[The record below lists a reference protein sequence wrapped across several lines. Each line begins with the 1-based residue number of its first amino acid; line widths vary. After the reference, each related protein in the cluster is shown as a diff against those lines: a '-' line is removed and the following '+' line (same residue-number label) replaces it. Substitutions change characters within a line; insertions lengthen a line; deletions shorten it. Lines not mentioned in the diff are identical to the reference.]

1 MFDPLSI
8 ALFGSWFFLL
18 VLKRLRMKSG
28 DLDTLFFVLAL
39 GGRIVFG
46 ELQAY
51 PVETWIIDAALYAG
65 IAYTLLFFSLNQLF
79 DRDESLA
86 RYQALSKEHKHVL
99 ISHES
104 LRKRFISL
112 IELLKEGLIF
122 RNHDGTLFVT
132 EPFLTMTGHTENE
145 CSAEDHD
152 ARIHPEDR
160 DIVQT
165 TLKKLNRRHPRY
177 NITYRYK
184 KSTGYVWL
192 KERGI
197 LVYYEDRRMIISLV
211 QSIDV
216 RMHPASEVDLLNTMK
231 FNDTFYEALQE
242 INRRRQPYHL
252 VFFELSNIPL
262 INQQYGRDFG
272 DLMMGEFLN
281 KMTYHFLKDDRSL
294 FRISGIRFAMIVRDE
309 RKYEIL
315 ERALKH
321 GGDLLNFEMHFG
333 RVQETVFPHFGM
345 QKVTVFEEPI
355 DEVIKRSN
363 RALDI
368 AKSEESPDNYFKIT

>member
-1 MFDPLSI
+1 MFEPLII
-8 ALFGSWFFLL
+8 ALFGAWFFLL
-18 VLKRLRMKSG
+18 VLKRIRMKSG

-51 PVETWIIDAALYAG
+51 PVAPWILDGAAYGGL
-65 IAYTLLFFSLNQLF
+65 AYTLLFFSFNQLF
-79 DRDESLA
+79 DRDQSLV
-86 RYQALSKEHKHVL
+86 RYQALNKEHKQVL
-99 ISHES
+99 VSHES

-122 RNHDGTLFVT
+122 RNYDGTLFVT
-132 EPFLTMTGHTENE
+132 EPFLTMTGHTDNE
-145 CSAEDHD
+145 LTEAEYEK
-152 ARIHPEDR
+152 RVHPEDR
-160 DIVQT
+160 DIVKS

-177 NITYRYK
+177 QMTYRYQK
-184 KSTGYVWL
+184 ETSYIWL
-192 KERGI
+192 KERGM
-197 LVYYEDRRMIISLV
+197 LVFYEDRKMIISLV
-211 QSIDV
+211 QGIDV
-216 RMHPASEVDLLNTMK
+216 RMHPASEVDVLNTLK
-231 FNDTFYEALQE
+231 FNDAFYETLQE
-242 INRRRQPYHL
+242 VNRRRQPYHL

-262 INQQYGRDFG
+262 INEQYGRDLG

-315 ERALKH
+315 ERALKY

-333 RVQETVFPHFGM
+333 SVQETVFPHFGI
-345 QKVTVFEEPI
+345 QKITVFEEPI
-355 DEVIKRSN
+355 DEVVKRSN